1 MRWRGLLTAVIIG
14 ALVLTGCGDDDDDA
28 AESTTTTT
36 EDTTTTE
43 SIATTTTEE
52 AATTTTAEP
61 DEFEIADLE
70 GSWEGISF
78 AVTSKEDP
86 ALTVD
91 AIAVGATVT
100 GDVDDSGKLTGLLGV
115 PEALGGGPEPI
126 PFAASIELID
136 AETMS
141 TTFEEEIPPF
151 LTSFA
156 GPFTYDGTT
165 LALTDEEAVFD
176 FADGAGPVPATAVIV
191 LERV

>member
-1 MRWRGLLTAVIIG
+1 MI
-14 ALVLTGCGDDDDDA
+14 
-28 AESTTTTT
+28 
-36 EDTTTTE
+36 
-43 SIATTTTEE
+43 
-52 AATTTTAEP
+52 AATQSRVRGGE
-61 DEFEIADLE
+61 
-70 GSWEGISF
+70 SWDQ
-78 AVTSKEDP
+78 K
-86 ALTVD
+86 
-91 AIAVGATVT
+91 
-100 GDVDDSGKLTGLLGV
+100 KTGLLAV